1 VLLFFYV
8 MNYAHLVHGMHMAS
22 SAWAW
27 MYRQPQED
35 LKNFLS
41 RVNGFVNQAEADMI
55 NHGV

>member
-1 VLLFFYV
+1 
-8 MNYAHLVHGMHMAS
+8 MHMAS

-55 NHGV
+55 NRGV

>member
-1 VLLFFYV
+1 
-8 MNYAHLVHGMHMAS
+8 
-22 SAWAW
+22 

-55 NHGV
+55 NRGV